1 MNTREILAKSFKS
14 KLFLVLMIGLSV
26 VCSGYIISALTSL
39 TSDVG
44 IIGLIINALFAIAPT
59 ISVVSGW
66 LLFGGKVNAGNIKGV
81 KAYSSFQKVMTVI
94 ATVFVGIFCG
104 IIFGLAVLLVVIASE
119 AEEAIYGIVELAEE
133 LDVGA
138 DFLAELADAIV
149 DGAIVFAVI
158 IAVLIAIIM
167 FVMINLASTYKGIK
181 KSFIRLAECYEDDNF
196 NANRKIKYPIK
207 RLWIF
212 GVLYALTAI
221 PTAFVSVSAAIPSLG
236 TATFFIACALWFSET
251 NNALVASSV
260 TVDEAP
266 AAEEAPAVEEA
277 PAAETTAE

>member
-39 TSDVG
+39 TSGVG
-44 IIGLIINALFAIAPT
+44 IIGLIFNALFAIAPT
-59 ISVVSGW
+59 ISVVCGW
-66 LLFGGKVNAGNIKGV
+66 LLFGGKVSTGNIKGV

-138 DFLAELADAIV
+138 DVFAELADAIV

-158 IAVLIAIIM
+158 IAIVIAIIM
-167 FVMINLASTYKGIK
+167 FVMINLASTYKRIT

-196 NANRKIKYPIK
+196 NANRKIKFPIK

-221 PTAFVSVSAAIPSLG
+221 PTMLISVSAAIPSLG
-236 TATFFIACALWFSET
+236 TATFFIACALWFNET
-251 NNALVASSV
+251 NNALVANSV
-260 TVDEAP
+260 KVDEAP
-266 AAEEAPAVEEA
+266 AEEAPAVEEA
-277 PAAETTAE
+277 PAAE